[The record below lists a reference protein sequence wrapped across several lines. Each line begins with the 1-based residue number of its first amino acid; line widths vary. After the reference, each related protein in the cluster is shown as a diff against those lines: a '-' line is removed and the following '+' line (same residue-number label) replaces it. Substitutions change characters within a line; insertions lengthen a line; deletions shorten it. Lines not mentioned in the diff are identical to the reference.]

1 MKQIQDLQDFIKSQP
16 TTLIVLL
23 GDRYEML
30 IVVTA
35 ALIYKIPIAHIHGGE
50 ITEGAFDDAIR
61 HAITKM
67 SHLHF
72 TSTEE
77 YRRRVIQLGEQPDRV
92 FNVGSLGVENIK
104 KMTLMSKDE
113 IKDGFC

>member
-1 MKQIQDLQDFIKSQP
+1 MLFRSTEAVELSGIADAYEELRPD
-16 TTLIVLL
+16 LIVIL

-30 IVVTA
+30 VAATA
-35 ALIYKIPIAHIHGGE
+35 ALVYKIPIAHIHGGE

-77 YRRRVIQLGEQPDRV
+77 YRKRVIQLGEQPDKV
-92 FNVGSLGVENIK
+92 FHVGSLGVEN
-104 KMTLMSKDE
+104 TL
-113 IKDGFC
+113 